1 MGTEGMVGPL
11 IAVMIV
17 LLLLGFPMMI
27 PLTAAALVG
36 FFFFFGGINPEIII
50 QQMVGG
56 VQPIALIAVPMF
68 IFAADI
74 VTKGH
79 AADRL
84 LDMVLRFVGHLRG
97 GLAITTAA
105 SCTLF
110 GAVSGS
116 TQATV
121 VAIGGPLRPKM
132 LKAGYKDPFTIALT
146 INASDIAL
154 LIPPSIGM
162 IIYGVVAGAS
172 IGELFI
178 AGIGPGL
185 FILLLFSIYCWIAAR
200 WQGVPTEPRANW
212 SQRLLAMRRAVLPLG
227 FPVIIVGGIYTGTF
241 SPTEAAAISVL
252 YAFILEVIIFRSVKL
267 SEIPQIAMSTGLIT
281 AVVFIL
287 VAAGTAFSW
296 TISFAQ
302 IPQALLGGIGM
313 GEMVQ
318 WQILA
323 IIAVAFFVG
332 CMFVDPI
339 VVILI
344 LVPLFKP
351 YVEAAGIDPILVGVI
366 VTLQAAI
373 GSATPPFGCD
383 IFTAIA
389 VFRRPYLEVI
399 RGTPPFIIMLA
410 GVSVLL
416 IVFPELALFLRD
428 LAFGYG

>member
-27 PLTAAALVG
+27 PLTAAALMG

-84 LDMVLRFVGHLRG
+84 LDMVLRFVGHLKG

-146 INASDIAL
+146 INSSDIAL

-185 FILLLFSIYCWIAAR
+185 FILLLFSVYCWIAAR
-200 WQGVPTEPRANW
+200 WQGVPTEPKANW
-212 SQRLLAMRRAVLPLG
+212 SERLLAMRRAILPLG

-241 SPTEAAAISVL
+241 SPTEAAAITVL

-313 GEMVQ
+313 GDMVQ

-351 YVEAAGIDPILVGVI
+351 YVEMAGIDPILVGVI

-399 RGTPPFIIMLA
+399 KGTPPFIIMLV